1 MLAGPFEKKAMVK
14 YQSHSFAFKHQL
26 AADRQRALRL
36 LARSVAMGRAPLRR
50 KAAPVDTIQIA
61 ARQLEGPMGRWLAA
75 AALLLAMGV
84 ALPAWAG
91 DAEDCG
97 NAATLVQ
104 TDPARV
110 VAACRRVAKQG
121 NAVAQNNLG
130 ALSESGQGVAQ
141 DYAEAVKW
149 FRKAADQGN
158 AVAQNNLGILFDD
171 GKGVARD
178 YAAVARWYRKAADQ
192 GLAAAQFE
200 LGVAYAKGQ
209 GVPQDYVQAHLWF
222 DLAAVQGDDDA
233 AKNRDVVARKM
244 TQEQVA
250 QAKALAAAWKP
261 KTGQ

>member
-14 YQSHSFAFKHQL
+14 YQSHSFAFKHQV

-36 LARSVAMGRAPLRR
+36 LPRCDGSRTASPESCAGGYNTDRCPATGGT
-50 KAAPVDTIQIA
+50 D
-61 ARQLEGPMGRWLAA
+61 GRWLAA

-97 NAATLVQ
+97 KAATLVQ

-110 VAACRRVAKQG
+110 VATCRRLAKQG

-130 ALSESGQGVAQ
+130 ALYETGQGVAQ

-158 AVAQNNLGILFDD
+158 AVAQNNLAILFDD
-171 GKGVARD
+171 GNGVARD
-178 YAAVARWYRKAADQ
+178 YAEAARWYRKAGDQ

-222 DLAAVQGDDDA
+222 NLAAAQGDDDA

-244 TQEQVA
+244 MQQQVQ